1 MRMRLHW
8 VVVGIVMLMAPA
20 GCAGSPASE
29 GVGDGFAARADAV
42 CAAALESKAAWQP
55 FPLAAFDP
63 SDPDPAALGDVAP
76 WLADVVAPTFEG
88 WRDGLVALGEPP
100 RGQAAWTDVLAAVD
114 SIVVGNEDQIA
125 AAIAGDPTAF
135 AAATTALRP
144 AQPVLVAA
152 TLAAGVP
159 ACAQVHAD

>member
-1 MRMRLHW
+1 MRTRLHLI
-8 VVVGIVMLMAPA
+8 VVGIVMLMALA

-100 RGQAAWTDVLAAVD
+100 SGQAAWTDALAAVD
-114 SIVVGNEDQIA
+114 TIVVGNQNQIDA
-125 AAIAGDPTAF
+125 AVAGDATAF
-135 AAATTALRP
+135 AAATTALRR

-152 TLAAGVP
+152 TQAAGVP
-159 ACAQVHAD
+159 ACADVHAD